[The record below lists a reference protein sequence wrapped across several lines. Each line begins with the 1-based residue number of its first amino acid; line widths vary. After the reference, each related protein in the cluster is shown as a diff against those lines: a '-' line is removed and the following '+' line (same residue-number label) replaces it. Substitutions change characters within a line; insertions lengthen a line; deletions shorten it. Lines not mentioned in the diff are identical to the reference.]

1 MANKVLWS
9 ALGTYTTAIAGGA
22 SAPTLKALSAAAQKI
37 GDAIDLTGAGAR
49 DILSEWDLMVR
60 FASAP
65 ASGAYVSLYFIL
77 SVDGT
82 NYQDGDDSIAPPQ
95 SAFVRNF
102 PCRLVDTQQRISLSG
117 IRLPP
122 TKFKPLVI
130 NNGST
135 AFTNT
140 NDENV
145 LSYRAYDPEIQ

>member
-1 MANKVLWS
+1 
-9 ALGTYTTAIAGGA
+9 
-22 SAPTLKALSAAAQKI
+22 
-37 GDAIDLTGAGAR
+37 
-49 DILSEWDLMVR
+49 MVR